1 MEPSSVKA
9 PEAAAASAPA
19 ASTTLVEPAAEP
31 AAILKTAEHRLLT
44 ERGRLTKD
52 EALEIQRLPDDQLG
66 HLADLAHRVRLDYCG
81 ESVEV
86 ESIISG
92 KTGGCPEDC
101 NFCSQSSVFGS
112 EVAPTGFIPPEQ
124 LLSAAEATAET
135 GATEFCIVYAV
146 RGPDR
151 RLMDHVL
158 ECTKLVHENVKGL
171 EVACSLG
178 ILTRDQA
185 YELKDAGV
193 HRYNHNLEAAKSYFP
208 EVCSTHT
215 WEDRM
220 ETCELVR
227 ETGMELCSGGIIGLG
242 ETREQRIEFAF
253 QLAALE
259 PHEVPMNFLN
269 PRPGTPMEDRD
280 LVSPTEAIRTIAL
293 FRLIMPSTVIRY
305 AGGREVTLGDLQAM
319 GMKSG
324 VNALITGNYLTT
336 LGDNVARDLG
346 MLEDLK
352 MPIKAVSKVI

>member
-1 MEPSSVKA
+1 MSSPS
-9 PEAAAASAPA
+9 AS
-19 ASTTLVEPAAEP
+19 STLVEPAAEP
-31 AAILKTAEHRLLT
+31 AEILQIAERRLLE
-44 ERGRLTKD
+44 ERGRITID
-52 EALEIQRLPDDQLG
+52 EALQIQQLPDDQLG

-101 NFCSQSSVFGS
+101 HFCSQSSVFGS

-124 LLSAAEATAET
+124 LLAAAEATAET

-151 RLMDHVL
+151 RLMDHVI
-158 ECTKLVHENVKGL
+158 ECTKLVHDNVPGL

-178 ILTRDQA
+178 ILTPEQA
-185 YELKDAGV
+185 KELSDAGV
-193 HRYNHNLEAAKSYFP
+193 HRYNHNLEAARSFFP

-215 WEDRM
+215 WEDRLA
-220 ETCELVR
+220 TCELVR

-242 ETREQRIEFAF
+242 ESREQRIEFAF

-269 PRPGTPMEDRD
+269 PRAGTPMEDHQ
-280 LVSPTEAIRTIAL
+280 LVEPTEAIRTIAL

-336 LGDNVARDLG
+336 LGQNVNNDLV
-346 MLEDLK
+346 MLEDLQ
-352 MPIKAVSKVI
+352 MPIKAVAKVI

>member
-1 MEPSSVKA
+1 MSQA
-9 PEAAAASAPA
+9 Q
-19 ASTTLVEPAAEP
+19 TLPVEPAAEP
-31 AAILKTAEHRLLT
+31 ADILKVAEKRLLE
-44 ERGRLTKD
+44 ERGKITME
-52 EALEIQRLPDDQLG
+52 EALEIQALPDDQLG
-66 HLADLAHRVRLDYCG
+66 YLAELAHRVRLDYCG

-124 LLSAAEATAET
+124 LLAAAEATAET

-151 RLMDHVL
+151 RLMDHVI
-158 ECTKLVHENVKGL
+158 ECTKLVHENVPGL
-171 EVACSLG
+171 EVAASLG
-178 ILTRDQA
+178 ILTEEQA
-185 YELKDAGV
+185 KELADNGV

-220 ETCELVR
+220 RTCELVR

-242 ETREQRIEFAF
+242 ETREQRVEFAF

-269 PRPGTPMEDRD
+269 PRPGTPMEDRE
-280 LVSPTEAIRTIAL
+280 LVSPMEAIRTIAL
-293 FRLIMPSTVIRY
+293 FRLIMPSTMLRY

-319 GMKSG
+319 GMQSG
-324 VNALITGNYLTT
+324 INALITGNYLTT
-336 LGDNVARDLG
+336 LGENVGKDLV
-346 MLEDLK
+346 MLEDLS

>member
-1 MEPSSVKA
+1 MTQSNVLP
-9 PEAAAASAPA
+9 
-19 ASTTLVEPAAEP
+19 VEPAAEP
-31 AAILKTAEHRLLT
+31 AEILKVAEKRLLE
-44 ERGRLTKD
+44 ERGKITMD
-52 EALEIQRLPDDQLG
+52 EALAIQALPDDQLG
-66 HLADLAHRVRLDYCG
+66 HLAGLAHRVRLDYCG

-124 LLSAAEATAET
+124 LLAAAEATAET

-151 RLMDHVL
+151 RLMDHVI
-158 ECTKLVHENVKGL
+158 ECTKLVHENVPGL
-171 EVACSLG
+171 EVAASLG
-178 ILTRDQA
+178 ILTEEQA
-185 YELKDAGV
+185 KELADNGV

-208 EVCSTHT
+208 EVCTTHS

-220 ETCELVR
+220 RTCELVR

-269 PRPGTPMEDRD
+269 PRPGTPMEDRE
-280 LVSPTEAIRTIAL
+280 LVSPMEAIRTIAI
-293 FRLIMPSTVIRY
+293 FRLIMPSTMLRY

-319 GMKSG
+319 GMQSG
-324 VNALITGNYLTT
+324 INALITGNYLTT
-336 LGDNVARDLG
+336 LGENVGKDLV
-346 MLEDLK
+346 MLEELS

>member
-1 MEPSSVKA
+1 MPHPS
-9 PEAAAASAPA
+9 AS
-19 ASTTLVEPAAEP
+19 STLVEPAGAPAE
-31 AAILKTAEHRLLT
+31 ILKVAEERLLGDD
-44 ERGRLTKD
+44 RGSLIYE
-52 EALEIQRLPDDQLG
+52 EALQIQALPDDQLT
-66 HLADLAHRVRLDYCG
+66 HLTDLAHRVRLAYCG
-81 ESVEV
+81 DSVEV

-101 NFCSQSSVFGS
+101 HFCSQSSVFGT

-124 LLSAAEATAET
+124 LLAAAHATAET

-158 ECTKLVHENVKGL
+158 ECTKMVYDNVPGL

-185 YELKDAGV
+185 LELAAAGV
-193 HRYNHNLEAAKSYFP
+193 HRYNHNLESSKSYFP

-215 WEDRM
+215 WEDRWD
-220 ETCELVR
+220 TCQLVR

-242 ETREQRIEFAF
+242 ESREQRIEFAF
-253 QLAALE
+253 QLSELE

-269 PRPGTPMEDRD
+269 PRAGTPMEDRS
-280 LVSPTEAIRTIAL
+280 LVEPMEAIRTIAL

-319 GMKSG
+319 GLKSG

-336 LGDNVARDLG
+336 LGQNVTNDLA

-352 MPIKAVSKVI
+352 MPIKAVSKVL

>member
-1 MEPSSVKA
+1 MSQA
-9 PEAAAASAPA
+9 Q
-19 ASTTLVEPAAEP
+19 TLPVEPAAEP
-31 AAILKTAEHRLLT
+31 ADILKVAEKRLL
-44 ERGRLTKD
+44 EDRGSITLE
-52 EALEIQRLPDDQLG
+52 EALEIQALPDDQLG

-124 LLSAAEATAET
+124 LLAAAEATAET

-151 RLMDHVL
+151 RLMDHVI
-158 ECTKLVHENVKGL
+158 ECTKLVHENVPGL
-171 EVACSLG
+171 EVAASLG
-178 ILTRDQA
+178 ILTEEQA
-185 YELKDAGV
+185 KELAENGV

-208 EVCSTHT
+208 EVCTTHT

-220 ETCELVR
+220 RTCELVR

-269 PRPGTPMEDRD
+269 PRPGTPMEDRE
-280 LVSPTEAIRTIAL
+280 LVTPMEAIRTIAL
-293 FRLIMPSTVIRY
+293 FRLIMPSTMLRY

-319 GMKSG
+319 GMQSG
-324 VNALITGNYLTT
+324 INALITGNYLTT
-336 LGDNVARDLG
+336 LGENVGKDLV
-346 MLEDLK
+346 MLEDLS

>member
-1 MEPSSVKA
+1 MTPPDASS
-9 PEAAAASAPA
+9 
-19 ASTTLVEPAAEP
+19 TLAEKTSIELAAEP
-31 AAILKTAEHRLLT
+31 AEILQAAEQKLLVDREPITFEDALAI
-44 ERGRLTKD
+44 
-52 EALEIQRLPDDQLG
+52 QQLPDNQLG

-112 EVAPTGFIPPEQ
+112 EVAPTGYIPPEQ
-124 LLSAAEATAET
+124 LLAAAEATAET

-151 RLMDHVL
+151 RLMDHVI
-158 ECTKLVHENVKGL
+158 ECTKLVHENVPGL
-171 EVACSLG
+171 EVAASLG
-178 ILTRDQA
+178 ILTPEQA
-185 YELKDAGV
+185 KELSDAGV

-269 PRPGTPMEDRD
+269 PRPGTPMEDRE

-293 FRLIMPSTVIRY
+293 FRLIMPATTIRY
-305 AGGREVTLGDLQAM
+305 AGGREITLGDLQEM

-336 LGDNVARDLG
+336 LGQNVGNDLG

>member
-1 MEPSSVKA
+1 MNP
-9 PEAAAASAPA
+9 PEAS
-19 ASTTLVEPAAEP
+19 STLVEPAAEVAP
-31 AAILKTAEHRLLT
+31 ILKAVEHKLLVDREKIT
-44 ERGRLTKD
+44 FE
-52 EALEIQRLPDDQLG
+52 EALEIQQLPDDQLG
-66 HLADLAHRVRLDYCG
+66 HLADIAHRVRLDYCG

-124 LLSAAEATAET
+124 LLAAAEATAET

-151 RLMDHVL
+151 RLMDHVI
-158 ECTKLVHENVKGL
+158 ECTKLVHENVPGL
-171 EVACSLG
+171 EVAASLG
-178 ILTRDQA
+178 ILTEEQA
-185 YELKDAGV
+185 KELAANGV

-208 EVCSTHT
+208 EVCTTHT

-220 ETCELVR
+220 RTCELVR

-242 ETREQRIEFAF
+242 ESREQRLEFAF

-269 PRPGTPMEDRD
+269 PRPGTPMEDRE

-293 FRLIMPSTVIRY
+293 FRLIMPSTMIRY
-305 AGGREVTLGDLQAM
+305 AGGREVTLGDLTAM
-319 GMKSG
+319 GMKAG

-336 LGDNVARDLG
+336 LGQNVGNDLD

>member
-1 MEPSSVKA
+1 MELPMA
-9 PEAAAASAPA
+9 DTAQE
-19 ASTTLVEPAAEP
+19 TLAQVTEITPDAEP
-31 AAILKTAEHRLLT
+31 AEILKIAEQRIMVDRGNIT
-44 ERGRLTKD
+44 EA
-52 EALEIQRLPDDQLG
+52 EALRIQALPDEQLG
-66 HLADLAHRVRLDYCG
+66 HLADLAHKVRIEYCG
-81 ESVEV
+81 DGVEV

-112 EVAPTGFIPPEQ
+112 EVAPTGYIPPEQ
-124 LLSAAEATAET
+124 LLAAAEATAET

-158 ECTKLVHENVKGL
+158 ECTKLVHDNVEGL
-171 EVACSLG
+171 EVAASLG
-178 ILTRDQA
+178 ILTDEQA
-185 YELKDAGV
+185 RELADGGV
-193 HRYNHNLEAAKSYFP
+193 HRYNHNLEAARSFFP
-208 EVCSTHT
+208 EVCTTHT

-220 ETCELVR
+220 HTCELVR

-269 PRPGTPMEDRD
+269 PRPGTPMEDRQ

-293 FRLIMPSTVIRY
+293 FRLIMPSTMIRY

-319 GMKSG
+319 GMQSG

-336 LGDNVARDLG
+336 LGQNVGNDLD
-346 MLEDLK
+346 MLEKMK

>member
-1 MEPSSVKA
+1 MSIGTT
-9 PEAAAASAPA
+9 
-19 ASTTLVEPAAEP
+19 STALVEPAAEP
-31 AAILKTAEHRLLT
+31 AEILRVAEHRLLE
-44 ERGRLTKD
+44 ERGRLTFD
-52 EALEIQRLPDDQLG
+52 EALTIQQLPDDQLG
-66 HLADLAHRVRLDYCG
+66 HLAELAHRVRLDYCG

-101 NFCSQSSVFGS
+101 HFCSQSSVFGT

-124 LLSAAEATAET
+124 LLAAAEATAQT

-151 RLMDHVL
+151 RLMDHVI
-158 ECTKLVHENVKGL
+158 ECTNLVYDNVKGL
-171 EVACSLG
+171 DVACSLG

-185 YELKDAGV
+185 KELADAGV
-193 HRYNHNLEAAKSYFP
+193 HRYNHNLETARSYFP

-215 WEDRM
+215 WEDRQA
-220 ETCELVR
+220 TCELVR

-242 ETREQRIEFAF
+242 ETREQRLEFAF

-269 PRPGTPMEDRD
+269 PRPGTPMADRE
-280 LVSPTEAIRTIAL
+280 LVEPAEAIRTIAL
-293 FRLIMPSTVIRY
+293 FRLIMPPTTIRY
-305 AGGREVTLGDLQAM
+305 AGGREVTLGDLQAL
-319 GMKSG
+319 GMKAG

-336 LGDNVARDLG
+336 LGQNVVNDLQ

-352 MPIKAVSKVI
+352 MPIKAVSKVL

>member
-1 MEPSSVKA
+1 MTPPDASS
-9 PEAAAASAPA
+9 
-19 ASTTLVEPAAEP
+19 TLAEKTSIELAAEP
-31 AAILKTAEHRLLT
+31 AEILKAAEQKLLVDRESIT
-44 ERGRLTKD
+44 FED
-52 EALEIQRLPDDQLG
+52 ALAIQQLPDNQLG

-124 LLSAAEATAET
+124 LLAAAEATAET

-151 RLMDHVL
+151 RLMDHVI
-158 ECTKLVHENVKGL
+158 ECTKLVHDNVPGL
-171 EVACSLG
+171 EVAASLG
-178 ILTRDQA
+178 ILTPEQA
-185 YELKDAGV
+185 RELSDAGV
-193 HRYNHNLEAAKSYFP
+193 HRYNHNLEAARSYFP
-208 EVCSTHT
+208 EVCTTHS

-269 PRPGTPMEDRD
+269 PRPGTPMEDRE

-293 FRLIMPSTVIRY
+293 FRLIMPATTIRY
-305 AGGREVTLGDLQAM
+305 AGGREITLGDLQEM

-336 LGDNVARDLG
+336 LGQNVGNDLG

>member
-1 MEPSSVKA
+1 M
-9 PEAAAASAPA
+9 
-19 ASTTLVEPAAEP
+19 TQTQTLPIEPAAEP
-31 AAILKTAEHRLLT
+31 AEILKVAEARLLE
-44 ERGRLTKD
+44 ERGRITIE
-52 EALEIQRLPDDQLG
+52 EALEIQNLPDDQLG
-66 HLADLAHRVRLDYCG
+66 HLADLAHRVRLEYCG
-81 ESVEV
+81 DGVEV

-124 LLSAAEATAET
+124 LLAAAEATKET

-151 RLMDHVL
+151 RLMDHVI
-158 ECTKLVHENVKGL
+158 ECTKLVHENVPGL
-171 EVACSLG
+171 EVAASLG
-178 ILTRDQA
+178 ILTKEQA
-185 YELKDAGV
+185 YELADNGV

-215 WEDRM
+215 WEDRQQ
-220 ETCELVR
+220 TCELVR

-269 PRPGTPMEDRD
+269 PRPGTPMEDRE

-293 FRLIMPSTVIRY
+293 FRLIMPSTMLRY

-324 VNALITGNYLTT
+324 INALITGNYLTT
-336 LGDNVARDLG
+336 LGQNVGNDLV
-346 MLEDLK
+346 MLEELK
-352 MPIKAVSKVI
+352 MPVKAVSEVI

>member
-1 MEPSSVKA
+1 MTP
-9 PEAAAASAPA
+9 PEAS
-19 ASTTLVEPAAEP
+19 STLVEPAAEVAP
-31 AAILKTAEHRLLT
+31 ILKAVEHKLLVDREKIT
-44 ERGRLTKD
+44 FE
-52 EALEIQRLPDDQLG
+52 EAIEIQNLPDDQLG
-66 HLADLAHRVRLDYCG
+66 HLADIAHRVRLDYCG

-124 LLSAAEATAET
+124 LLAAAEATAET

-151 RLMDHVL
+151 RLMDHVI
-158 ECTKLVHENVKGL
+158 ECTKLVHENVPGL
-171 EVACSLG
+171 EVAASLG
-178 ILTRDQA
+178 ILTEEQA
-185 YELKDAGV
+185 KELADNGV
-193 HRYNHNLEAAKSYFP
+193 HRYNHNLEAARSYFP
-208 EVCSTHT
+208 EVCTTHS

-220 ETCELVR
+220 RTCELVR

-269 PRPGTPMEDRD
+269 PRPGTPMEDRE

-293 FRLIMPSTVIRY
+293 FRLIMPSTMIRY
-305 AGGREVTLGDLQAM
+305 AGGREVTLGDLTAM
-319 GMKSG
+319 GMKAG

-336 LGDNVARDLG
+336 LGQNVGNDLD
-346 MLEDLK
+346 MLEELK

>member
-1 MEPSSVKA
+1 MPHPS
-9 PEAAAASAPA
+9 AS
-19 ASTTLVEPAAEP
+19 STLVEPAPAPAE
-31 AAILKTAEHRLLT
+31 ILQTAERRLLE
-44 ERGRLTKD
+44 ERGRITVD
-52 EALEIQRLPDDQLG
+52 EALRIQRLPDDQLG
-66 HLADLAHRVRLDYCG
+66 HLAELAHRVRLDYCG

-112 EVAPTGFIPPEQ
+112 EVAPTGFIPPAQ
-124 LLSAAEATAET
+124 LLAAAEATAET

-151 RLMDHVL
+151 RLMDHVI
-158 ECTKLVHENVKGL
+158 ECTKLVHDNVPGL

-178 ILTRDQA
+178 ILTPAQA
-185 YELKDAGV
+185 EELSGAGV
-193 HRYNHNLEAAKSYFP
+193 HRYNHNLEAAKSFFP
-208 EVCSTHT
+208 QVCTTHT
-215 WEDRM
+215 WEDRLA
-220 ETCELVR
+220 TCELVR
-227 ETGMELCSGGIIGLG
+227 ATGMELCSGGIIGLG

-269 PRPGTPMEDRD
+269 PRPGTPLQDNQ
-280 LVSPTEAIRTIAL
+280 LVEPAEAIRTIAL
-293 FRLIMPSTVIRY
+293 FRLIMPSTMIRY

-319 GMKSG
+319 GMKAG

-336 LGDNVARDLG
+336 LGQTVNNDLA
-346 MLEDLK
+346 MLEDLQ